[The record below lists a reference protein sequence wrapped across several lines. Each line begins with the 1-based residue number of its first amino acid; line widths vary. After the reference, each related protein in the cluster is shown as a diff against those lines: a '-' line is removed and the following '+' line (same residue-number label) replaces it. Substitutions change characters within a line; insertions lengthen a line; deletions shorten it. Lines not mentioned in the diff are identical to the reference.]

1 MRRWLGV
8 SWIVLVA
15 VAAGE
20 ARADDKAACLAAS
33 EKAQQLRN
41 AGKLSAARAELTVC
55 GRPEC
60 PAVVRQDCATWMNE
74 IIASSP
80 SVVFDAKDGKGK
92 DLVDVRVFVDDKQV
106 ADQIDGKPIQ
116 LDPGQHVFRFEST
129 GLPPVEE
136 RVVIKQGE
144 KNRIVSA
151 SFRPAGADRP
161 PPPPPA
167 APVEDSS
174 GRTVMTVASIG
185 LIGIGAVGLGVGAV
199 LGLQA
204 NSTIND
210 LKSTCGVTQ
219 TCPQGDVDAA
229 ERKRNLAIGAAV
241 AGGAF
246 VAGGVV
252 LFLLRPAAP
261 KATAIRMEISPNPGG
276 ASLGLRG
283 AF

>member
-8 SWIVLVA
+8 SWIALVA
-15 VAAGE
+15 LAAGD
-20 ARADDKAACLAAS
+20 ARADDKATCLAAS

-41 AGKLSAARAELTVC
+41 AGKLSAARAELTIC

-92 DLVDVRVFVDDKQV
+92 DLVDVRVFVDDKQA
-106 ADQIDGKPIQ
+106 ADQIDGKPVQ
-116 LDPGQHVFRFEST
+116 LDPGQHVFRFESN
-129 GLPPVEE
+129 GLAPIEE

-144 KNRIVSA
+144 KNRIISA
-151 SFRPAGADRP
+151 SFRTPGAERPA

-167 APVEDSS
+167 VEDSS

-185 LIGIGAVGLGVGAV
+185 LIGVGAVGLGVGAV

-210 LKSTCGVTQ
+210 LKGTCGVTQ
-219 TCPQGDVDAA
+219 TCPQGEVDAA
-229 ERKRNLAIGAAV
+229 ERKRNLAIGSAV
-241 AGGAF
+241 AGGVF

-252 LFLLRPAAP
+252 LFLLRPSAP
-261 KATAIRMEISPNPGG
+261 KSATIRMEISPTAGG
-276 ASLGLRG
+276 AALGLRG

>member
-8 SWIVLVA
+8 SWIALVA
-15 VAAGE
+15 LAAGD
-20 ARADDKAACLAAS
+20 AHADDKATCLAAS

-41 AGKLSAARAELTVC
+41 AGKLSAARAELTIC

-92 DLVDVRVFVDDKQV
+92 DLVDVRVFVDDKQA
-106 ADQIDGKPIQ
+106 ADQIDGKPVQ
-116 LDPGQHVFRFEST
+116 LDPGQHVFRFESN
-129 GLPPVEE
+129 GLAPIEE

-144 KNRIVSA
+144 KNRIISA
-151 SFRPAGADRP
+151 SFRTPGAERPA

-167 APVEDSS
+167 VEDSS

-185 LIGIGAVGLGVGAV
+185 LIGVGAVGLGVGAV

-210 LKSTCGVTQ
+210 LKGTCGVTQ
-219 TCPQGDVDAA
+219 TCPQGEVDAA
-229 ERKRNLAIGAAV
+229 ERKRNLAIGSAV
-241 AGGAF
+241 AGGVF

-252 LFLLRPAAP
+252 LFLLRPSAP
-261 KATAIRMEISPNPGG
+261 KSATIRMEISPTAGG
-276 ASLGLRG
+276 AALGLRG